1 MALPQL
7 SLPSPDVSSSD
18 SDKPSRSC
26 KRKRTNPMP
35 IAPPVALEDADSQKI
50 LDRAV
55 HVLATEAEALASVTR
70 LYTTD
75 LTARNGL
82 LNAVE
87 CIAEVNAARGK
98 LLICGVGKS
107 GYIAQKMVATM
118 KSLGLGSSFLHATEA
133 MHGDLGDIRSVCFV
147 NAPQLPE
154 THTFQNDAV
163 LFITFSGKTPELLAV
178 VHHIPQNV
186 PILAI
191 TSHQGLDTCR
201 LLNNR
206 PEAILLPAPIHE
218 SEEKTFGV
226 SAPTTSTT
234 VAIAIGDML
243 ALTAAD
249 RMHQAKAGAVFRQN
263 HPGGAIGLNK

>member
-1 MALPQL
+1 MAFAQA

-18 SDKPSRSC
+18 SDRPSRSC
-26 KRKRTNPMP
+26 KRKRT
-35 IAPPVALEDADSQKI
+35 IATPVTPPAALEDADSRRI

-70 LYTTD
+70 LYSTN
-75 LTARNGL
+75 LIARNGL

-87 CIAEVNAARGK
+87 CVARVNEARGK

-133 MHGDLGDIRSVCFV
+133 MHGDLGDIRPVCLIKSLSSH
-147 NAPQLPE
+147 NADMK
-154 THTFQNDAV
+154 QNDAV
-163 LFITFSGKTPELLAV
+163 LFITFSGKTPELLTV
-178 VHHIPQNV
+178 VHHIPNNV

-191 TSHQGLDTCR
+191 TSHKNLDTCL
-201 LLNNR
+201 LLNDR

-263 HPGGAIGLNK
+263 HPGGAIGLDK